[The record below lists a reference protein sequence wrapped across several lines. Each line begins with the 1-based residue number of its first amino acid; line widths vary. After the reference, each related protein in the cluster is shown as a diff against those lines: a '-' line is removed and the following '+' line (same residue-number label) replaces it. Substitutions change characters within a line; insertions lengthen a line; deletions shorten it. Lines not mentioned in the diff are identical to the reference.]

1 MRPSLVDAGILTE
14 RPLRLQGA
22 RPIAAR
28 RPGPGLPLPR
38 LGDRIEFLDGA
49 SPLPF
54 SSEEDIMKGDPKLI
68 KVLNSLLADEL
79 TAINQYMVHSEMCD
93 NWGYDKLHKTIEKR
107 AIDEM
112 KHAEKLIGR
121 ILFLEGLPIVS
132 DLKKLFI
139 GADVPKMFASDHKAE
154 DGAIKSYNEAII
166 LAGSLKDY
174 ATREILESIL
184 KDEDAHID
192 GIEEVLDQIGQMGL
206 QIFLTTQVG

>member
-1 MRPSLVDAGILTE
+1 
-14 RPLRLQGA
+14 
-22 RPIAAR
+22 
-28 RPGPGLPLPR
+28 
-38 LGDRIEFLDGA
+38 
-49 SPLPF
+49 
-54 SSEEDIMKGDPKLI
+54 MKGDPKLI
-68 KVLNSLLADEL
+68 NALNSLLADEL

-132 DLKKLFI
+132 DLKKLVI
-139 GADVPKMFASDHKAE
+139 GADVPKMFDSDHESEA
-154 DGAIKSYNEAII
+154 GAIKSYNDAIV

-192 GIEEVLDQIGQMGL
+192 GIEEVQDQIGQMGL